1 MQFKNPSNG
10 YVEEVSSVA
19 WLWVLLFGTIYFAV
33 KSVWNHAFL
42 SLVFALVTAGV
53 SWLVYPFFA
62 TDILRKHYLK
72 KGWIEVGN
80 ATPGAVDSYIQKK
93 TEGIGVGRLFVFGII
108 ALIFIPVIYTWISR
122 LFSMVFGT

>member
-42 SLVFALVTAGV
+42 SFVLALFTFGI

-72 KGWIEVGN
+72 KGLIEIGS

-93 TEGIGVGRLFVFGII
+93 TEGIGVLRLFGFGIL
-108 ALIFIPVIYTWISR
+108 ALIFIPVLFMAIRR
-122 LFSMVFGT
+122 LFLLVFGT